1 MLLKKNWVL
10 VFSFMYL
17 VSVDPMD
24 RSLIF
29 IFSSFHVRKRMGL
42 CHREDIM
49 KYVNSRIENSIELM
63 CQNLQ
68 FFLAEYM
75 HFFEIYSFFFIFSVF
90 MSENGWDCVQDHRED
105 IMKCVNSSV
114 PELFNENIK
123 QKYSN
128 IHMLIYSP
136 ENCRRGNYYDP

>member
-1 MLLKKNWVL
+1 
-10 VFSFMYL
+10 
-17 VSVDPMD
+17 
-24 RSLIF
+24 
-29 IFSSFHVRKRMGL
+29 
-42 CHREDIM
+42 
-49 KYVNSRIENSIELM
+49 M
-63 CQNLQ
+63 CQNEDEYILFHDREFSILYN
-68 FFLAEYM
+68 FFGRIYV
-75 HFFEIYSFFFIFSVF
+75 FETNSLFFIFPVF

-136 ENCRRGNYYDP
+136 ENCRRGNH

>member
-1 MLLKKNWVL
+1 
-10 VFSFMYL
+10 MY
-17 VSVDPMD
+17 S
-24 RSLIF
+24 RLI
-29 IFSSFHVRKRMGL
+29 L
-42 CHREDIM
+42 
-49 KYVNSRIENSIELM
+49 
-63 CQNLQ
+63 
-68 FFLAEYM
+68 FFP
-75 HFFEIYSFFFIFSVF
+75 VF

-136 ENCRRGNYYDP
+136 ENCRRGNHYGP

>member
-1 MLLKKNWVL
+1 
-10 VFSFMYL
+10 
-17 VSVDPMD
+17 
-24 RSLIF
+24 
-29 IFSSFHVRKRMGL
+29 
-42 CHREDIM
+42 
-49 KYVNSRIENSIELM
+49 M
-63 CQNLQ
+63 CQNEDEHI
-68 FFLAEYM
+68 FFMTESLVICTICLAEYM
-75 HFFEIYSFFFIFSVF
+75 YLRLILYFFIFPVF

-136 ENCRRGNYYDP
+136 ENCRRGNHYNP